1 MKLSSTSIIKVAGLA
16 GLLLILGLSSAM
28 LPLRDWALAFVEAIE
43 RLGWIGILAF
53 AGIYV
58 VAVVLLLPAWP
69 LSVSA
74 GLVFGLWGIPLV
86 LASATAGAAAAF
98 FLARRIFR
106 DWVSAWAHR
115 HAYVEALDR
124 AVQIEGWKVVGLLRL
139 SPLFPFTL
147 QNYVFGVSGVSA
159 VEFVVSTFFGIIPGT
174 IMYVYIGTLGQ
185 AALAQHPATSGQ
197 LILFVVGLFAT
208 LIAVV
213 LITRKAKLML
223 RQIGITPN

>member
-1 MKLSSTSIIKVAGLA
+1 MKLSSTSIIKIAGFA

-28 LPLRDWALAFVEAIE
+28 LPLRDWALAFVAAIE
-43 RLGWIGILAF
+43 GLGWIGTLAF
-53 AGIYV
+53 AAIYI
-58 VAVVLLLPAWP
+58 VAIVLLLPAWP

-98 FLARRIFR
+98 FIARRIFR

-115 HAYVEALDR
+115 HAYVGALDR
-124 AVQIEGWKVVGLLRL
+124 AVQAEGWKVVGLLRL
-139 SPLFPFTL
+139 SPIFPFTI
-147 QNYVFGVSGVSA
+147 QNYIFGVSSVSA

-185 AALAQHPATSGQ
+185 AAIGQSPATAGQ
-197 LILFVVGLFAT
+197 IILFVIGLVAT
-208 LIAVV
+208 LIAVL

-223 RQIGITPN
+223 RQIGIAPK